1 MSRPLI
7 GITGAHGRG
16 WLMWQLNRLAVWRAG
31 GKPLRVTP
39 QTPRAEIAKCTGLV
53 IGGGDDISTE
63 LYKGEATLAVK
74 TDPARDMLE
83 KAVLA
88 EAEERKLPVLGI
100 CRGAQMIN
108 VLRGGNL
115 HQDIYAVYAG
125 LKKQKTILP
134 RKTVSLVPGT
144 RLQHLLKGEERR
156 RVNAL
161 HHQAIDR
168 LGERLQVAARDE
180 HGMVQAIEATTKR
193 FLIGVQWHPEFL
205 VFDRYQNELFRALV
219 KAARRF
225 RAPAPGAAPG
235 AAQGPVL

>member
-1 MSRPLI
+1 MTRPLI
-7 GITGAHGRG
+7 GITGAHRRG
-16 WLMWQLNRLAVWRAG
+16 WLMWQLNRFAIWRAG

-39 QTPRAEIAKCTGLV
+39 QTPQRKIATCRGLV
-53 IGGGDDISTE
+53 IGGGDDISAE

-74 TDPARDMLE
+74 TDPERDALE

-115 HQDIYAVYAG
+115 HQDIYAIYAG

-134 RKTVSLVPGT
+134 RKTVTLVPGT
-144 RLQHLLKGEERR
+144 RLQQLLRGEQRR

-168 LGERLQVAARDE
+168 LGERLRVAAHDE
-180 HGMVQAIEATTKR
+180 HGMVQAIEATTRR

-205 VFDRYQNELFRALV
+205 IFDNYQNGLFRALV
-219 KAARRF
+219 RAARRF
-225 RAPAPGAAPG
+225 AEREKEIRA
-235 AAQGPVL
+235 